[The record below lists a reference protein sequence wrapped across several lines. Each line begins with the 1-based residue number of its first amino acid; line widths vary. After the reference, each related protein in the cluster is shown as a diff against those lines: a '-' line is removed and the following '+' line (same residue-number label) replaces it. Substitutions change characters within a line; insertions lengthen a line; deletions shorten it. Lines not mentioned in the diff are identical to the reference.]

1 MSKTSFHSLISLKQ
15 SLVFTLSV
23 LHALERWNKTSTC
36 SNEQSMTDDQKRES
50 QNHVKNCLKDEKP
63 IWRENMW
70 AATGSFSLF
79 SFLHRLL
86 QRGKCYEEVKC
97 GDLVKISLKLFKSQI
112 AIDLWKYHLQIF
124 KVPSK
129 ITPNSIWL
137 ENMICKS
144 KSIT

>member
-1 MSKTSFHSLISLKQ
+1 MRRPFGGKICGLLLGVSHYSI
-15 SLVFTLSV
+15 
-23 LHALERWNKTSTC
+23 
-36 SNEQSMTDDQKRES
+36 
-50 QNHVKNCLKDEKP
+50 
-63 IWRENMW
+63 
-70 AATGSFSLF
+70 
-79 SFLHRLL
+79 FLHRLL
-86 QRGKCYEEVKC
+86 QSGKCYEEVKC
-97 GDLVKISLKLFKSQI
+97 GDLAKISLKLFKSQI